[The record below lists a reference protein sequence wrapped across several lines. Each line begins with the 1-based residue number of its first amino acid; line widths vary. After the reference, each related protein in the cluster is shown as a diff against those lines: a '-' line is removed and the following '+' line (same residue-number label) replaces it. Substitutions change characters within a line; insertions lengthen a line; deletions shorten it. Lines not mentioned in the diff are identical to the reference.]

1 MLIYLTETVQNCL
14 KCKIYLIVFLFYWQL
29 RFIYLFM
36 YLFIYLF
43 IYLIISKMIL
53 LENCIITIVNIFKQ
67 MLFVNYHLE
76 ISYAITKQYNFQK
89 LYFLREVVS
98 VF

>member
-43 IYLIISKMIL
+43 ISKMIL

-67 MLFVNYHLE
+67 MLFVNDHLE